1 VDFAYIYACVRYDI
15 CQIIFASFGRFLRTF
30 WELSEVLA
38 SPSVVVV
45 EKSDNRI
52 VVEFSNIPRQYIN
65 ALRRLAISEVP
76 TLAIDDVVI
85 LENSSVMHD
94 EAVAHRLGLIPLRT
108 DPGRFVMPH
117 ECDCGST
124 LGCAKCRV
132 LLVLDAEATDK
143 TKVVTSGEMVSED
156 EMVKPVS
163 KDIPVVVLAPSQ
175 KLKFE
180 AYARLGI
187 GKQHAKWQPT
197 SAAVV
202 KDGKNE
208 SETVLIIETN
218 GALTAEEIL
227 KESTERLQSKIKNF
241 KQVIGALKIPK
252 SA

>member
-1 VDFAYIYACVRYDI
+1 M
-15 CQIIFASFGRFLRTF
+15 
-30 WELSEVLA
+30 A
-38 SPSVVVV
+38 SPTVEVV
-45 EKSDNRI
+45 ENSSERI
-52 VVEFSNIPRQYIN
+52 VVKFNGVPRQYVN

-94 EAVAHRLGLIPLRT
+94 EALAHRLGLIPLRT
-108 DPGRFVMPH
+108 DPGRFVMAH

-124 LGCAKCRV
+124 LGCSKCRV

-143 TKVVTSGEMVSED
+143 TKVVTSAEIVSED

-163 KDIPVVVLAPSQ
+163 KDIPIIALAPTQ

-180 AYARLGI
+180 AYARLGT
-187 GKQHAKWQPT
+187 GKSHAKWQPT

-202 KDGKNE
+202 RDGRDEDEIILMLE
-208 SETVLIIETN
+208 ST

-227 KESTERLQSKIKNF
+227 KQALDRLQSKIKNF
-241 KQVIGALKIPK
+241 KQAAGSLKIPK

>member
-1 VDFAYIYACVRYDI
+1 M
-15 CQIIFASFGRFLRTF
+15 
-30 WELSEVLA
+30 A
-38 SPSVVVV
+38 SPSVEVV
-45 EKSDNRI
+45 EKSDERI
-52 VVEFSNIPRQYIN
+52 VVRFNNVPRQYVN
-65 ALRRLAISEVP
+65 SLRRLAISEVP

-117 ECDCGST
+117 ECDCKST
-124 LGCAKCRV
+124 LGCSKCRV
-132 LLVLDAEATDK
+132 LLVLDSEANEK
-143 TKVVTSGEMVSED
+143 TLVVTSGELVSED
-156 EMVKPVS
+156 ELVKPVS
-163 KDIPVVVLAPSQ
+163 KEIPIIVLAPNQ

-187 GKQHAKWQPT
+187 GKDHAKWQPT

-208 SETVLIIETN
+208 DEIILVIESN

-227 KESTERLQSKIKNF
+227 TVAAERLASKIKNF
-241 KQVIGALKIPK
+241 KQVVSSLKVPK
-252 SA
+252 NA